1 MGRFGDSV
9 TPAMIA
15 NAKPTTSNWERK
27 RYFSRQRFTLC
38 IKRSDSLCALMSFN

>member
-27 RYFSRQRFTLC
+27 RYFSRQRFTFR
-38 IKRSDSLCALMSFN
+38 IKISDILGALTIVD